1 VIKSYRS
8 WIASAFTGKDH
19 TRKTCGDAWLVIY
32 RANIEKGS
40 QNRMLKLTSLS
51 WCSTK
56 SALVNAFFYCCYRL

>member
-51 WCSTK
+51 
-56 SALVNAFFYCCYRL
+56 